1 MKYQRGI
8 QSTHQHLINKKIT
21 DGPIKPTRTGYTNI
35 KTNRSVNVNKKRPD
49 GPIKSPLP
57 VAHNYLNK

>member
-8 QSTHQHLINKKIT
+8 QSIHQHSTNKKIT
-21 DGPIKPTRTGYTNI
+21 DGPIKPTRTGYTYI
-35 KTNRSVNVNKKRPD
+35 KTNQSIYLNKKRPD

-57 VAHNYLNK
+57 VAQNY

>member
-8 QSTHQHLINKKIT
+8 QSIHQHLTNKKIT

-35 KTNRSVNVNKKRPD
+35 KTNQSIYVNKKRPD
-49 GPIKSPLP
+49 GPIQPPVP
-57 VAHNYLNK
+57 VAHNH